1 MDGVLIP
8 FAWGSGEE
16 NMARDQRMAMVAG
29 QRSCAALRVYGW
41 NEPTLSLGHFQQE
54 TDIPDRLKRVARI
67 RRPTG
72 GGAII
77 HHREVTYAL
86 AIPVDPT
93 RNVKGEESRL
103 YGVVHEA
110 VELGLRKLGWP
121 ARQAGESSGTQ
132 PTSSGHPFLCFERRY
147 PVDLVLGESKILG
160 SAQRRLASCVLQHGS
175 LLLAK
180 SGQLA
185 PHLEGVC
192 DFPDRLPV
200 EQSESMAV
208 GLPESTWGDAKLSEA
223 NWLEGWGA
231 WVAWVIRVA
240 MAESLS
246 MDWSQ
251 VVGLDWLQLDS
262 GKSSVSGS

>member
-1 MDGVLIP
+1 MDGILIP

-41 NEPTLSLGHFQQE
+41 KEPTLSLGHFQQE

-72 GGAII
+72 GGAIV

-86 AIPVDPT
+86 AIPVDQA
-93 RNVKGEESRL
+93 RNVKGEESQL
-103 YGVVHEA
+103 YAVVHQALEQ
-110 VELGLRKLGWP
+110 GLRKLGWP
-121 ARQAGESSGTQ
+121 VRQAGHPSGTQ
-132 PTSSGHPFLCFERRY
+132 PNDSGHPFLCFERRY
-147 PVDLVLGESKILG
+147 PVDLVLEESKILG

-180 SGQLA
+180 SDQLT

-192 DFPDRLPV
+192 DFPEILPV
-200 EQSESMAV
+200 QQSERMAV
-208 GLPESTWGDAKLSEA
+208 AFPGSTWGDAMTTEA
-223 NWLEGWGA
+223 SLLEGWGA
-231 WVAWVIRVA
+231 WMAWVIRVA
-240 MAESLS
+240 ISESIAVE
-246 MDWSQ
+246 WNEAA
-251 VVGLDWLQLDS
+251 GLNWLELDS
-262 GKSSVSGS
+262 GNSSISCS

>member
-29 QRSCAALRVYGW
+29 RLSCAALRVYGW
-41 NEPTLSLGHFQQE
+41 NEPTLSLGHFQQD
-54 TDIPDRLKRVARI
+54 TDIPDRLKRIARI

-72 GGAII
+72 GGAIV

-86 AIPVDPT
+86 AIPADPA

-103 YGVVHEA
+103 YEVVHQA
-110 VELGLRKLGWP
+110 VERGLRKLGWP
-121 ARQAGESSGTQ
+121 VRRAGDSLGTQ
-132 PTSSGHPFLCFERRY
+132 PSSPGHPFLCFERRY

-180 SGQLA
+180 SDQLA

-192 DFPDRLPV
+192 DFPKRLPV
-200 EQSESMAV
+200 EQSGMMAS
-208 GLPESTWGDAKLSEA
+208 GLPELEWGTATTTETER
-223 NWLEGWGA
+223 LEGWGA
-231 WVAWVIRVA
+231 WVAWVIRGA
-240 MAESLS
+240 ISESLA
-246 MDWSQ
+246 MEWSEAAR
-251 VVGLDWLQLDS
+251 LDWLELDI
-262 GKSSVSGS
+262 

>member
-16 NMARDQRMAMVAG
+16 NMARDQHMAMVAG
-29 QRSCAALRVYGW
+29 RRSCAALRVYGW
-41 NEPTLSLGHFQQE
+41 KEPTLSLGHFQQE
-54 TDIPDRLKRVARI
+54 TDIPNRLKRIAQI

-72 GGAII
+72 GGAIV

-86 AIPVDPT
+86 AIPVDPA

-103 YGVVHEA
+103 YAVVHEA
-110 VELGLRKLGWP
+110 VERGLRKLGWP

-132 PTSSGHPFLCFERRY
+132 PNGTAHPFLCFERRY

-160 SAQRRLASCVLQHGS
+160 SAQRRLSSCVLQHGS

-180 SGQLA
+180 SDQLT

-192 DFPDRLPV
+192 DFPERLPV
-200 EQSESMAV
+200 EQSDSVAW
-208 GLPESTWGDAKLSEA
+208 GLSESTWGDARTTEA
-223 NWLEGWGA
+223 NMLAGWGA
-231 WVAWVIRVA
+231 WMAWVIQVA
-240 MAESLS
+240 VSESLK
-246 MDWSQ
+246 MKWSQ
-251 VVGLDWLQLDS
+251 ASALDWLEMDS
-262 GKSSVSGS
+262 GNSSIRGS